1 MMLGRA
7 AVAILIFIVVFLA
20 QLGSIFHS
28 CKEGDP
34 TAICIFVVMSITLYI
49 TCSGMYLLELFGYV

>member
-34 TAICIFVVMSITLYI
+34 TGVCIAVVIAITLYI
-49 TCSGMYLLELFGYV
+49 TWSGLCLLESFGYV